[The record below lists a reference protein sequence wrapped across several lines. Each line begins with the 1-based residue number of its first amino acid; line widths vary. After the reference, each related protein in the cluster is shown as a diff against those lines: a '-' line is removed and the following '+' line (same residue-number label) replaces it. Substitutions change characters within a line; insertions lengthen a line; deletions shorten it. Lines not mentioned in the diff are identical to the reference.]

1 MIFIGIITKMIRVRE
16 ELSKLI
22 NEFDFL
28 NCLETGTIRTY
39 TEKHESTKHISNLI
53 GTKGKLT
60 SVDIEQESI
69 AISKDICDNAE
80 NVEWVLSCS
89 IEYLRK
95 GGDKYHFVLLDSV
108 NDPSH
113 ILEEFKLVVN
123 QMHEDGILMIDDAGV
138 GLDKQPLESDWVYAP
153 RKAVQVNQLLSDIDV
168 DYKIVVGGHAGNQLL
183 LKATS
188 DNIQKIRQSL

>member
-80 NVEWVLSCS
+80 NVAWVLSCS

-113 ILEEFKLVVN
+113 IFEEFKLVAKRI
-123 QMHEDGILMIDDAGV
+123 HTDGVLMVDDAGV
-138 GLDKQPLESDWVYAP
+138 GLDKTPLNDDWVYAP
-153 RKAVQVNQLLSDIDV
+153 KKAVQVNQFLSSIGV
-168 DYKIVVGGHAGNQLL
+168 DYEIVTGGHSGNQLL
-183 LKATS
+183 LKMTQE
-188 DNIQKIRQSL
+188 NTRKIKESL

>member
-95 GGDKYHFVLLDSV
+95 DSDKYHFVLLDSV

-138 GLDKQPLESDWVYAP
+138 GLDKQPLESDWVHAP
-153 RKAVQVNQLLSDIDV
+153 RKAVQVNQFLSDIDV

-188 DNIQKIRQSL
+188 DNTQKIRESL